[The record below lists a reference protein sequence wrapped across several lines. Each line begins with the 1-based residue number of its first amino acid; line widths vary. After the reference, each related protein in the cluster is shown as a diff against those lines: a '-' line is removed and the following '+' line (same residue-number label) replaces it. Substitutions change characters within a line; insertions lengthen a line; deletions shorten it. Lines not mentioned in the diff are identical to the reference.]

1 MRISFLILLCLISE
15 IEAQEEYPR
24 WLCELPVSEGIYYAI
39 GECGRYR
46 DAVKQSS
53 EARQLAAFRL
63 SASMCTTIRF
73 GAAEEASDAG
83 VRQVSFV
90 SVSIDTVQ
98 MESFFE
104 SMTVIDSVLLHDG
117 FHVLVSTGQPV
128 KFPSHYRKHVTSK
141 NGVPDWVK
149 NPLIDSRYIYGL
161 GSSWK
166 GGLSGLEEAERMA
179 RADIAAQI
187 SLKVQTGEWE
197 IVNSIG
203 AFNQVTTR
211 QTVETKISNSQV
223 IRRAVDDNGVSYV
236 LVRMLN
242 RE

>member
-83 VRQVSFV
+83 VRQLSFV
-90 SVSIDTVQ
+90 SVSIDTFQ
-98 MESFFE
+98 MESLFQ
-104 SMTVIDSVLLHDG
+104 SMTVIDSVQLQDG
-117 FHVLVSTGQPV
+117 FHILVSTGQPDLL
-128 KFPSHYRKHVTSK
+128 PSHYKENVTSK
-141 NGVPDWVK
+141 NAVPDWVK
-149 NPLIDSRYIYGL
+149 NPPIDSNYIYGL

-166 GGLSGLEEAERMA
+166 KGLLGLEEAERMA
-179 RADIAAQI
+179 RADLAAQTT
-187 SLKVQTGEWE
+187 LKVQTGEWE
-197 IVNSIG
+197 IIDSMG
-203 AFNQVTTR
+203 AFNQSITR
-211 QTVETKISNSQV
+211 QTVETKISDSQV

-242 RE
+242 RG